1 MDITFF
7 LVMLVCLYPIL
18 WILLGVFISS
28 AKWKKGILMGV
39 SLSEKE
45 SKDPEVL
52 ALARRCRRSLLLL
65 AVPFTLALI
74 PIYFIPYVSVATF
87 CWFLWI
93 LLAMAAPMPVFH
105 HYYRRL
111 KSLKA
116 SRGWEDDPED
126 RFWLWGMFYR
136 NPDDLRKTVPKR
148 VGVGTTMNTA
158 RRSWKVLMVFL
169 AVCFLSMP
177 ALGIWLMAE
186 DFTPMKAVILDDGVE
201 VRHLE
206 SEFFVAYDDVE
217 TVALLTEPP
226 ALSRSIG
233 TSLTYLEKGNYN
245 VRGYGSCRICMDRRD
260 PVILVLET
268 EEETYLISFESK
280 AEAEAVIGRIDIVK

>member
-65 AVPFTLALI
+65 AVPFTLVLI

-158 RRSWKVLMVFL
+158 RRPGKVLMVFL

-201 VRHLE
+201 VRHLK

>member
-1 MDITFF
+1 MDNTFF
-7 LVMLVCLYPIL
+7 LVMLVCLYPVL
-18 WILLGVFISS
+18 WILLGVFIAS

-39 SLSEKE
+39 SLSEEE
-45 SKDPEVL
+45 SRDPEVL
-52 ALARRCRRSLLLL
+52 ALARRCRRGLLLT

-93 LLAMAAPMPVFH
+93 LLSMAAPIPFFH

-116 SRGWEDDPED
+116 SRGWEEDPEEQ
-126 RFWLWGMFYR
+126 FWLWGMFYR
-136 NPDDLRKTVPKR
+136 NPEDPRSTVPKR
-148 VGVGTTMNTA
+148 VGMGTTMNTA
-158 RRSWKVLMVFL
+158 RRPWKVLMVFL

-177 ALGIWLMAE
+177 ALGIWLMVE
-186 DFTPMKAVILDDGVE
+186 DFTPMEAVILDDGVE
-201 VRHLE
+201 ARHLE

-226 ALSRSIG
+226 ALSRSVG
-233 TSLTYLEKGNYN
+233 TSLTYLEKGKYH
-245 VRGYGSCRICMDRRD
+245 VRGYGSCRICLDRRD
-260 PVILVLET
+260 PAILVLET
-268 EEETYLISFESK
+268 EAETYLISFDSK

>member
-65 AVPFTLALI
+65 AVPFTLVLI

-201 VRHLE
+201 VRHLK
-206 SEFFVAYDDVE
+206 SEFSLTGEPQTF
-217 TVALLTEPP
+217 LLTTARPWE
-226 ALSRSIG
+226 L
-233 TSLTYLEKGNYN
+233 
-245 VRGYGSCRICMDRRD
+245 
-260 PVILVLET
+260 ILVM
-268 EEETYLISFESK
+268 
-280 AEAEAVIGRIDIVK
+280 